1 MALDEQV
8 IGSLDSHQADP
19 SLASGSAAITPFNPQ
34 ISEQVLGQFASIT
47 NNAIKKREKEFQE
60 WESRLANEYS
70 SLKPTSD
77 VYDAD
82 REFLSNKRKI
92 AFSNIAKNSIYLS
105 PSYQL
110 KNPEKY
116 NEVMA
121 NGRSYLEEVQMS
133 KDDKAFEKSIIDM
146 MKKDSS
152 YDNVVN
158 QKRLEKFRNSPLG
171 KRERFVPVADNSLDL
186 MRQAKNIRELTKGDS
201 INSTEYNPSTGLV
214 TTQTTYEIPDDQ
226 FVSVVAPINDAYNRA
241 YFNDV
246 ATDEERALG
255 YDVWNRGRILATKPP
270 EYVDKESIRANEV
283 YRQEQQNER
292 TAKVIEG
299 RKDVAEM
306 NNTAK
311 EKIAKYNAEVKANP
325 EFDKVSTA
333 LGQVDL
339 LKESKEASLPDAFI
353 SDVNARLGSSFV
365 KAQKVNSA
373 NIPPDLIPKIYKGGK
388 TEYGD
393 AYGSLF
399 YVEDAK
405 GNGKFIT
412 GRPEYIADGS
422 VVNKDVYKESTAKN
436 KRIDV
441 VPDMRAGHIYTA
453 DELAKQIATSTEKG
467 KAQWNL
473 YEAGKPKA
481 EVKASKVVSAE
492 KQLEI
497 PDVNQNLKKRYLELK
512 NKYPN
517 IDTSGILGD
526 KAHQERKSDH
536 NTKDAIDIVNFS
548 GNEASI
554 LSDLQ
559 KDPTVSYIIFNK
571 KIWKPSAGWG
581 VYKGENPHTNH
592 IHVSFSRSGG
602 ESTKGKESKTPTAS
616 KKDWSKLKVGT
627 IK

>member
-19 SLASGSAAITPFNPQ
+19 SLASGAAAVMPFNPQ

-47 NNAIKKREKEFQE
+47 NNAIKKRDQEFKD
-60 WESRLANEYS
+60 WEAKLATEYS
-70 SLKPTSD
+70 NLKPSSE

-82 REFLSNKRKI
+82 RDVLANERRN
-92 AFSNIAKNSIYLS
+92 AFSNIAKNSIYLA

-121 NGRSYLEEVQMS
+121 NGQSYLEKVQMS
-133 KDDKAFEKSIIDM
+133 KDDKTFEKSIIDM

-152 YDNVVN
+152 YDNIVN

-171 KRERFVPVADNSLDL
+171 ERERFVPVADNSLDL

-201 INSTEYNPSTGLV
+201 FTDVQTDPAS
-214 TTQTTYEIPDDQ
+214 QTTTTTVKYDIPADQ
-226 FVSVVAPINDAYNRA
+226 YVAVVSPINDAYNRA

-255 YDVWNRGRILATKPP
+255 YDVWNRNKILATKPP
-270 EYVDKESIRANEV
+270 EYVDKASVRANEV

-292 TAKVIEG
+292 AAMAVEG

-306 NNTAK
+306 NNTTK
-311 EKIAKYNAEVKANP
+311 EEIAKYNVEVKSNP

-339 LKESKEASLPDAFI
+339 LKESKEVSLPNAFI
-353 SDVNARLGSSFV
+353 SDINARLGSNFI

-373 NIPPDLIPKIYKGGK
+373 VIPSDLLPKIYKGGK

-399 YVEDAK
+399 YVEDAN
-405 GNGKFIT
+405 GNGKFVT
-412 GRPEYIADGS
+412 GKPEYLVDGL
-422 VVNKDVYKESTAKN
+422 VVSKDVYKESTAKN

-441 VPDMRAGHIYTA
+441 VPDMKAGHIYTT

-473 YEAGKPKA
+473 YEAGKPKP
-481 EVKASKVVSAE
+481 KANQSPSNANLTFKHKNILGYVDEFKGMGIGIGAIDTGGHNQGTLHGKTLAVDIPQSKNGGV
-492 KQLEI
+492 KQLELLL
-497 PDVNQNLKKRYLELK
+497 PKLKE
-512 NKYPN
+512 KYPE
-517 IDTSGILGD
+517 L
-526 KAHQERKSDH
+526 
-536 NTKDAIDIVNFS
+536 DIVNEIHGPSRKGDVWS
-548 GNEASI
+548 G
-554 LSDLQ
+554 
-559 KDPTVSYIIFNK
+559 P
-571 KIWKPSAGWG
+571 
-581 VYKGENPHTNH
+581 H
-592 IHVSFSRSGG
+592 IHI
-602 ESTKGKESKTPTAS
+602 EMDS
-616 KKDWSKLKVGT
+616 KKASFGGGSSQPSKSSTPSKKVWTGKFDAT
-627 IK
+627 GKMIYK